1 MTTATTPTITVRIL
15 CFAQL
20 KDRLGDAEFLLAVP
34 AGSTGRDLLRLLRE
48 RCPRAAALLD
58 VSRLA
63 VRQAFVSEE
72 VELHERDD
80 VAIIPPVSGG

>member
-1 MTTATTPTITVRIL
+1 MTQATTMTVRIQ

-20 KDRLGDAEFLLAVP
+20 RDRLGQSELSVTLPRA
-34 AGSTGRDLLRLLRE
+34 STAREVLHALRE
-48 RCPRAAALLD
+48 RYPSAAPLLG

-63 VRQAFVSEE
+63 VNWEYVSEE
-72 VELHERDD
+72 RLLHDGDE

>member
-1 MTTATTPTITVRIL
+1 MTTITTPTITVRIL

-20 KDRLGDAEFLLAVP
+20 KDRLADAEFLLTVP
-34 AGSTGRDLLRLLRE
+34 AGSKGQDVLRLLRE
-48 RCPRAAALLD
+48 RCPRAGPLLD

-63 VRQAFVSEE
+63 VNHAFVAEDI
-72 VELHERDD
+72 ELHERDE

>member
-1 MTTATTPTITVRIL
+1 VRIL

-20 KDRLGDAEFLLAVP
+20 KDRLDDAEFLLAVP
-34 AGSTGRDLLRLLRE
+34 AGATGRDLLRLLRE
-48 RCPRAAALLD
+48 RYPHAGPLLE

-63 VRQAFVSEE
+63 VHQAFVAED
-72 VELHERDD
+72 VVLHERDE

>member
-1 MTTATTPTITVRIL
+1 MTIATTPTITVRIL

-20 KDRLGDAEFLLAVP
+20 KDRLADAEFLLAVP

-48 RCPRAAALLD
+48 RCPRAGPLLE

-63 VRQAFVSEE
+63 VNQAFVAED
-72 VELHERDD
+72 VVLHERDE